1 MNKLYN
7 TFENQLRE
15 KMAGHEMPYDPQHW
29 NALQASLQPKGR
41 STSAVI
47 VALLATFTVVGT
59 GGLIWH
65 NTVNESSSAKLA
77 SNQELGIHTSHMT
90 KVETVVVDS
99 YITTTEATVQQH
111 TSNGAAPE
119 QSTSGSPII
128 GGNGSSDSITQY
140 SDPSNGQNTNTP
152 NTATDVPTHQTG
164 SEKISIA
171 MSTNLACAGTE
182 IEFKVTSLPEGVKGN
197 YIWNFGDG
205 KFKAETA
212 PTNTYSKPGEYDISL
227 SITDDNG
234 RISTTVMNK
243 AIVIVPAPRPEFGW
257 HFVNEDPA
265 HPMVQMTNTSSNANS
280 AEWKLSNGTKS
291 TEINPSF
298 ALDGKGKH
306 MVALQVQNAYGCSGG
321 TVKHVVINSELDLK
335 APAQLKSSN
344 MVFMP
349 ELLKSNKYNFV
360 MSVYAANGTKVY
372 ETSNRTKGWD
382 GGLPGGLHAQA
393 GEQYQWKV
401 IITNDLTKEEKYFNG
416 TLTIIP

>member
-29 NALQASLQPKGR
+29 NALQASLRPKGR
-41 STSAVI
+41 SASAVI
-47 VALLATFTVVGT
+47 VALLATFSVVGT
-59 GGLIWH
+59 GGMIWY
-65 NTVNESSSAKLA
+65 NTVNQSSSAKLA
-77 SNQELGIHTSHMT
+77 SNQDLGTRTTHAV
-90 KVETVVVDS
+90 KVEPVVIESVMTTADANGQLIAS
-99 YITTTEATVQQH
+99 NAGAIQQTTSGAITTGSVVTTDSSNSGIEQTN
-111 TSNGAAPE
+111 TSN
-119 QSTSGSPII
+119 T
-128 GGNGSSDSITQY
+128 NNSSS
-140 SDPSNGQNTNTP
+140 NTP
-152 NTATDVPTHQTG
+152 SPAQPAG
-164 SEKISIA
+164 AEKISIA

-265 HPMVQMTNTSSNANS
+265 HPMVQMTNTSSNANA
-280 AEWKLSNGTKS
+280 AEWKLSDGTKS
-291 TEINPSF
+291 SEINPSF

-306 MVALQVQNAYGCSGG
+306 MIALQVENAYGCTGG
-321 TVKHVVINSELDLK
+321 TVKHIVVNSELDLK
-335 APAQLKSSN
+335 APAQLKSTN

-360 MSVYAANGTKVY
+360 MSVYDAKGVKVY
-372 ETSNRTKGWD
+372 ESSNRNKGWD
-382 GGLPGGLHAQA
+382 GSLPGGLRAQS

-416 TLTIIP
+416 TLNIIP